1 MKFFLLLIAA
11 LWVSD
16 SHAANQRLSCHKAM
30 LYPEVEYELM
40 QQNPA
45 KVRKLDEH
53 TLEVKHAKG
62 RKQFV
67 DKPPHEALAGTHWFY
82 CGYHAA
88 LKVHLIGHNVD
99 SLFSGIILRHS
110 DGKTFKAGHTIL
122 MSPKGKKFLAI
133 EQQSGLDGEDWTVYK
148 LYGKK
153 LWQGYAGILNTPVK
167 NEPVMV
173 MAQFVD
179 PVWRNENLLEADLGC
194 ADTIKGKATLN
205 IGNIGKTAPRWS
217 SKPAC

>member
-1 MKFFLLLIAA
+1 MKFFYLLLAA
-11 LWVSD
+11 LWVSS
-16 SHAANQRLSCHKAM
+16 SHAADQQLSCQKAM
-30 LYPEVEYELM
+30 LYPEVEHELI
-40 QQNPA
+40 QQHPA
-45 KVRKLDEH
+45 KVSRVDAH

-62 RKQFV
+62 VERFIDQ
-67 DKPPHEALAGTHWFY
+67 PPHEALAGTHWFY
-82 CGYHAA
+82 CGYSATQ
-88 LKVHLIGHNVD
+88 KVHLIGHNVD

-153 LWQGYAGILNTPVK
+153 LWQGYAGILSTPVK

-173 MAQFVD
+173 MAQFVN
-179 PVWRNENLLEADLGC
+179 PVWRDEDVLEADISC
-194 ADTIKGKATLN
+194 ADIIKGKATLA
-205 IGNIGKTAPRWS
+205 ISNIGKAAPRWS
-217 SKPAC
+217 SKPNC